1 MKKRNAETRFFFSFI
16 WCGGGKPP
24 PYGNQIR
31 VPPALTRHPP
41 FAKGGLIHVA
51 AGWRVSLA
59 ARLFSYMSLSAR
71 RATSMTE
78 PSSSG
83 S

>member
-16 WCGGGKPP
+16 WCGGGQAPALRESNPSPPGADAPP
-24 PYGNQIR
+24 PFR
-31 VPPALTRHPP
+31 
-41 FAKGGLIHVA
+41 KGGLIYV